1 MKDAIGYLN
10 EDGKNEKIIILV
22 KTPVVLD
29 ELSDAGVR
37 LEAVNVG
44 GIGAKA
50 GRKPMFKNI
59 SVSEN
64 EKQAFRNLLNKG
76 IKVFLRVIVTEPEE
90 NIAKY
95 L

>member
-1 MKDAIGYLN
+1 
-10 EDGKNEKIIILV
+10 
-22 KTPVVLD
+22 
-29 ELSDAGVR
+29 
-37 LEAVNVG
+37 
-44 GIGAKA
+44 
-50 GRKPMFKNI
+50 MFKNI

>member
-1 MKDAIGYLN
+1 MFSTYIF
-10 EDGKNEKIIILV
+10 GKNEKIIILV

>member
-1 MKDAIGYLN
+1 M
-10 EDGKNEKIIILV
+10 
-22 KTPVVLD
+22 
-29 ELSDAGVR
+29 
-37 LEAVNVG
+37 EAVNVG